1 MRIVP
6 VEPTKNDFY
15 VIVETKTKRLCRV
28 DIYNSFIMVF
38 LISKSY
44 ISFRL
49 AKFFSSVIPPHLHS
63 LSKKPTES
71 HSASL
76 RGLITEDYPM
86 ATGRVLILI
95 LIGIQGPSAIRHP
108 PCQPSTGDN
117 ELFWPSERVPLG
129 FWVCGLSAAATSTSA
144 SISLLSP
151 SLSAAKWQPKGDGV
165 GWGGSRW
172 PLASQNPQGAC
183 QGVKPAEPG
192 LI

>member
-15 VIVETKTKRLCRV
+15 VIVGTKTKRLCRV
-28 DIYNSFIMVF
+28 DIYNSSLVVF
-38 LISKSY
+38 RISKSY

-95 LIGIQGPSAIRHP
+95 LIGIQGPSAIRHANPRPGIMNFFGHPSVCRWVFGSVACP
-108 PCQPSTGDN
+108 PLRHPPQPQLAYCPRHCQLQN
-117 ELFWPSERVPLG
+117 
-129 FWVCGLSAAATSTSA
+129 
-144 SISLLSP
+144 
-151 SLSAAKWQPKGDGV
+151 
-165 GWGGSRW
+165 GSRKGMGW
-172 PLASQNPQGAC
+172 L
-183 QGVKPAEPG
+183 
-192 LI
+192 